1 MVSGLFQLLAIGIV
15 GGLALGLTKVILCVL
30 ERALGLARSGP
41 TSSRPGSPTSPPG
54 DDDER

>member
-15 GGLALGLTKVILCVL
+15 GGLALGLAMIVL
-30 ERALGLARSGP
+30 RALGLARPGP

-54 DDDER
+54 DGDER